1 MKEILL
7 NSLKLCII
15 TLISGL
21 LLGVV
26 YEVTKEPRAEQE
38 EKSKQEAYAKV
49 FAAATSF
56 EELEYNEKEMED
68 FIAEYGYK
76 RTVAYIDG
84 AVSARDD
91 DGNVIG
97 YVITVT
103 DKEGY
108 GGEIQFTIGIQKD
121 GTINGLSFL
130 TLAETAGVGMKAAD
144 NKFKSQFEG
153 KKADSFEYTKNGA
166 SSENQIDAISG
177 ATITTNAVT
186 NGVNVSIL
194 AYKFISGESQD
205 GIEESKTPTS
215 VENESDRN
223 GGKANE

>member
-49 FAAATSF
+49 FAAAASF
-56 EELEYNEKEMED
+56 EELDYDEKAMED
-68 FIAEYGYK
+68 FIAENGYK
-76 RTVAYIDG
+76 PTVAYIDG
-84 AVSARDD
+84 IVSAKDD

-108 GGEIQFTIGIQKD
+108 GGEIQFTLGIQND

-130 TLAETAGVGMKAAD
+130 TLSETAGVGMKAAD

-153 KKADSFEYTKNGA
+153 RKADSFEYTKNGA
-166 SSENQIDAISG
+166 SADNQIDAISG

-194 AYKFISGESQD
+194 AYKFVSSDIDSSAD
-205 GIEESKTPTS
+205 G
-215 VENESDRN
+215 N
-223 GGKANE
+223 GGETNE

>member
-26 YEVTKEPRAEQE
+26 YEVTKEPRAKQE
-38 EKSKQEAYAKV
+38 EKLKQEAYAKV
-49 FAAATSF
+49 FAAASSF
-56 EELEYNEKEMED
+56 EELDYDEKALED
-68 FIAEYGYK
+68 FIAGNGYK
-76 RTVAYIDG
+76 PNVANIDG
-84 AVSARDD
+84 FVSAKDD

-108 GGEIQFTIGIQKD
+108 GGEIQFTLGIQND

-130 TLAETAGVGMKAAD
+130 TLSETAGVGMKAAD
-144 NKFKSQFEG
+144 NEFKSQFEG
-153 KKADSFEYTKNGA
+153 KKVDNFEYTKNGA
-166 SSENQIDAISG
+166 AAENQIDAISG

-194 AYKFISGESQD
+194 AYKFVTSDMASSAD
-205 GIEESKTPTS
+205 G
-215 VENESDRN
+215 N
-223 GGKANE
+223 GGETNE